1 MNRLILFI
9 HGFDRKALLL
19 ALGALLL
26 LFNLGR
32 LAWGTYQGQLEELQ
46 AQRDLLDQYQETVSS
61 LPVLKKKVARLQ
73 QRANQLKKGLF
84 VAVSEEEVSSI
95 MQIMLQELVTKS
107 GLAPESIRPLVTG
120 GKSAPRDFHEIA
132 IKMRLSG
139 TMNQLMA
146 FISDLYRS
154 DRLFRVES
162 FTLKP
167 YKKAEMKV
175 FLDIK
180 GYYALAGQAGT
191 E

>member
-9 HGFDRKALLL
+9 QGLDRKALLL
-19 ALGALLL
+19 AIGALLL

-32 LAWGTYQGQLEELQ
+32 LAWGTYEGQLEELQ
-46 AQRDLLDQYQETVSS
+46 AQRGLLDQYQETVSS

-84 VAVSEEEVSSI
+84 VAASEEEVSSI

-132 IKMRLSG
+132 IKIRLSG
-139 TMNQLMA
+139 TMNQFMA

-154 DRLFRVES
+154 DRLFRIES

-180 GYYALAGQAGT
+180 GYYALSGQPAT